1 MAESK
6 GPAGPIP
13 RRRVWVARALVGGL
27 VAIGAVAAVAVQLGP
42 ASAQQPGP
50 SNSTTAEP
58 GSSALTIALRA
69 DLDAYLRTQGPTEHV
84 SAAGLSVSL
93 PDRRST
99 IDVSAG
105 TMRFGASPPVLASSL
120 WQIGSNT
127 KAFTSVL
134 LLQLE
139 AEHRLS
145 IDDTVQKWLPQYP
158 QWSDITIKRLL
169 NMTSGIPTYEEQP
182 AFLTDYAADP
192 RRYFSDERLVSY
204 AMPAAPTTGYSYSN
218 TGYILAEMVIEKA
231 TRDSYEHQLYSRI
244 IQPLGLHNLYYS
256 PHLYP
261 AWVTAREPAGY
272 FFVDQPPPPFADLV
286 GRDVSRYTLSYA
298 RGAGGILATT
308 HDMTV
313 WERALYGGRLLPASQ
328 QAELMSL
335 VSETTGQ
342 PIREASPSDPAGFG
356 LGVQQVFNSTLGMIW
371 TYEGGT
377 FGFRTLHMYVPNSG
391 VIIAVGLNSQSTQ
404 DRIGALVASAYGTLL
419 SHGAIHATPVPSAG
433 SPRTVAVAASWTGRW
448 AG

>member
-6 GPAGPIP
+6 RAGRPIT
-13 RRRVWVARALVGGL
+13 RHRVRVARSFVGGL
-27 VAIGAVAAVAVQLGP
+27 VAIGAVAAVAGQLGP
-42 ASAQQPGP
+42 AHAQQPD
-50 SNSTTAEP
+50 SSSSTAAEHD
-58 GSSALTIALRA
+58 SSAVTRELHA
-69 DLDAYLRTQGPTEHV
+69 DLDAYLRMQGQAEHV

-105 TMRFGASPPVLASSL
+105 TMRFGASRPVSTSSL

-139 AEHRLS
+139 AEQRLS
-145 IDDTVQKWLPQYP
+145 IHDTVGRWLPQYP
-158 QWSDITIKRLL
+158 QWRDITIKRLL

-192 RRYFSDERLVSY
+192 HRYFSKQRLVNY
-204 AMPAAPTTGYSYSN
+204 AMPATPTTGYSYSN
-218 TGYILAEMVIEKA
+218 TGYTLAEMVIEKA

-244 IQPLGLHNLYYS
+244 IQPLGLHNLYYR

-261 AWVTAREPAGY
+261 DWVTAREPAGY
-272 FFVDQPPPPFADLV
+272 FFVAPPPPPFAGMV
-286 GRDVSRYTLSYA
+286 GRDVSRDTLSWT

-313 WERALYGGRLLPASQ
+313 WERALYGGHLLPASQ

-335 VSETTGQ
+335 VSETTGH
-342 PIREASPSDPAGFG
+342 PIKETSPSDPAGFG
-356 LGVQQVFNSTLGMIW
+356 LGVQQVINSGLGTIW

-377 FGFRTLHMYVPNSG
+377 FGFRTLHMYVPSSG

-404 DRIGALVASAYGTLL
+404 DEIGALVVSVYGTLL
-419 SHGAIHATPVPSAG
+419 SHGTIHATPAPSAG
-433 SPRTVAVAASWTGRW
+433 GAGTVAAVAP
-448 AG
+448 